1 MSLFANLRIARKV
14 TLLVLLMLGITG
26 LVAGVGVQ
34 GMRSLSDDLSQVS
47 LAGDEALTGARA
59 SSDALVLNR
68 AEFRLAAD
76 PSPETMRYAEEVART
91 AKARFAERIAAL
103 RRSADAEQ
111 MRLLQPVE
119 AAWQRYAAEF
129 EDTLATVRR
138 LGGQVQSNEAS
149 AEINRSVMASRAAAE
164 AMIDAMSALNTYSD
178 GKADSIAASGIAHG
192 KELTAIM
199 IAVAAMGV
207 LGGLLLGWFTGTR
220 GVARPIAASVTRL
233 RALADGDTD
242 APIAGADRGDEVGDI
257 ARTMAVFRDKL
268 VESRALQAA
277 QLAEA
282 EAKAERARRVEQIT
296 RVFEEEAGSVVRTV
310 ATAATEMEATAT
322 GMAAGAEE
330 TSRQASAVAAAAEQA
345 SANVQTVAAA
355 AEELAASVS
364 EISRQVAESTRIA
377 EEAVGEANRTGATVQ
392 ALSENAQRI
401 SEVVRLISEIA
412 GQTNLLAL
420 NATIEAARA
429 GEAGKGFAVV
439 ASEVKNL
446 AAQTGRATEEIAGQV
461 NAVQSETT
469 RVVAAIKAMGEV
481 IGRLSHIATSIA
493 AAVEEQGAAT
503 GEIARNV
510 QEASAG
516 TASVTANIGSVNE
529 AAAGSGAAAA
539 QVQAAA
545 RELSRGAETL
555 RGQVETFLAGM
566 KAA

>member
-1 MSLFANLRIARKV
+1 MGFANLKIARKV
-14 TLLVLLMLGITG
+14 LLLVLLMLAITG
-26 LVAGVGVQ
+26 VVAGVGVQ
-34 GMRSLSDDLSQVS
+34 GILTLSDDLNEVS
-47 LAGDEALTGARA
+47 LTADEALTGARA
-59 SSDALVLNR
+59 SRDALVLNR

-76 PSPETMRYAEEVART
+76 PSADTMRYAEEVAKA
-91 AKARFAERIAAL
+91 AKAQFEQRLGML

-111 MRLLQPVE
+111 LLLLQPVE
-119 AAWQRYAAEF
+119 AAWQRYSAEF
-129 EDTLATVRR
+129 DATVATVRR

-149 AEINRSVMASRAAAE
+149 AAINRSVMESRTAAE
-164 AMIDAMSALNTYSD
+164 ALIAAMSAFNTYSD
-178 GKADSIAASGIAHG
+178 QKADSIATGGIAHG
-192 KELTAIM
+192 RQLTVIM
-199 IAVAAMGV
+199 TAVVAAGMI
-207 LGGLLLGWFTGTR
+207 GGLALGWFTGTR
-220 GVARPIAASVTRL
+220 AVARPIATAVTRL
-233 RALADGDTD
+233 NALAEGDTD
-242 APIAGADRGDEVGDI
+242 APITGGERKDEVGDI
-257 ARTMAVFRDKL
+257 ARTMAVFRDNL
-268 VESRALQAA
+268 IRTREMQAA
-277 QLAEA
+277 QLKEA

-296 RVFEEEAGSVVRTV
+296 RIFEAEAGSVVRTV

-345 SANVQTVAAA
+345 SANVQTVASA

-377 EEAVGEANRTGATVQ
+377 EEAVQEATRTGATVH

-446 AAQTGRATEEIAGQV
+446 AAQTGKATEEIAGQV
-461 NAVQSETT
+461 SAVQGETA
-469 RVVAAIKAMGEV
+469 RVVEAIRAMGEV
-481 IGRLSHIATSIA
+481 IGRLSQIATSIA

-510 QEASAG
+510 QEASSG
-516 TASVTANIGSVNE
+516 TASVTVNISSVNE

-539 QVQAAA
+539 QVQSAA
-545 RELSRGAETL
+545 RELSAGAETL
-555 RGQVETFLAGM
+555 RSQVETFLAEM